1 MKSKVWKKKW
11 KNITL
16 IVASIK
22 SAKFRC
28 STSVEHHFPTGPS
41 LTQKCFKNIQLS
53 EGASPP
59 KNDYFA
65 KKFLPRDW
73 SPRKPPVYD
82 FWAHFLKTEILL
94 SMTLSENI
102 KKMGC
107 PCTAEF
113 INQPGL
119 KLPKP
124 YHMVHIWY
132 GPYLSKTYFRQI
144 SSLLRGV
151 FIFHAEKCLKQFR
164 STCLIFFANV
174 VYLRIC
180 TKSAHSK
187 FEPFKTCQN
196 CNLTRDH

>member
-11 KNITL
+11 KNNITLIVITL

-53 EGASPP
+53 EGVSPP

-73 SPRKPPVYD
+73 SSRKPPVYD

-102 KKMGC
+102 KKWDVLARRNSLIK
-107 PCTAEF
+107 PVWNSTSHIIWTILIKNIF
-113 INQPGL
+113 SSNFQPTTRGL
-119 KLPKP
+119 YFSCRKVFEAVQKHLLDFLLKCS
-124 YHMVHIWY
+124 
-132 GPYLSKTYFRQI
+132 LS
-144 SSLLRGV
+144 
-151 FIFHAEKCLKQFR
+151 
-164 STCLIFFANV
+164 
-174 VYLRIC
+174 
-180 TKSAHSK
+180 
-187 FEPFKTCQN
+187 
-196 CNLTRDH
+196 